1 MRFKV
6 RFLLGWYNL
15 STFARNG
22 LKSKENRLKSKVMAA
37 FSVIGFVEAL
47 KPLPD
52 SCILFLSEYKK
63 GYRKSDGTIVDDKY
77 VSWKIIYKGYFIKYL
92 TTHFSKG
99 MLVEVKGEVLPY
111 AIEHGQ
117 AVEGVS
123 VIGQTCNIYS
133 YPRYNAKQ
141 EVKMIKE
148 SQLNSDEE
156 PDLDTFIQ
164 PDF

>member
-1 MRFKV
+1 
-6 RFLLGWYNL
+6 
-15 STFARNG
+15 
-22 LKSKENRLKSKVMAA
+22 MAS
-37 FSVIGFVEAL
+37 FSVIGFIEGI

-77 VSWKIIYKGYFIKYL
+77 VSWKIIYKEYFIKYI
-92 TTHFSKG
+92 TSHFGKG

-117 AVEGVS
+117 VAEGVS
-123 VIGQTCNIYS
+123 VIGQTCNMYS

-141 EVKMIKE
+141 ELKMIKE
-148 SQLNSDEE
+148 SQLASEE
-156 PDLDTFIQ
+156 RPDLESYNQ

>member
-1 MRFKV
+1 
-6 RFLLGWYNL
+6 
-15 STFARNG
+15 
-22 LKSKENRLKSKVMAA
+22 MAS
-37 FSVIGFVEAL
+37 FQCVGFVECV
-47 KPLPD
+47 KVLPD

-63 GYRKSDGTIVDDKY
+63 GYKKADGTIVDDKY
-77 VSWKIIYKGYFIKYL
+77 VSWKIIYKGYFIKYI
-92 TTHFSKG
+92 TSHFGKG

-123 VIGQTCNIYS
+123 VIGQTCNMYS

-141 EVKMIKE
+141 EIKMIKE
-148 SQLNSDEE
+148 SQLASSEQ
-156 PDLDTFIQ
+156 PDLESYNK

>member
-1 MRFKV
+1 MASFYV
-6 RFLLGWYNL
+6 VGFL
-15 STFARNG
+15 
-22 LKSKENRLKSKVMAA
+22 E
-37 FSVIGFVEAL
+37 SVKI
-47 KPLPD
+47 LPD

-63 GYRKSDGTIVDDKY
+63 GYKKSDGTIVNDRY
-77 VSWKIIYKGYFIKYL
+77 VSWKIIYKGYFTKYI
-92 TTHFSKG
+92 TSHFGKG

-123 VIGQTCNIYS
+123 VIGQTCNLYS

-148 SQLNSDEE
+148 SQLASEE
-156 PDLDTFIQ
+156 HPDLESYNQ

>member
-1 MRFKV
+1 
-6 RFLLGWYNL
+6 
-15 STFARNG
+15 
-22 LKSKENRLKSKVMAA
+22 MAA
-37 FSVIGFVEAL
+37 FSVIGFIDAV
-47 KPLPD
+47 KILPD

-77 VSWKIIYKGYFIKYL
+77 VSWKIIFKGYFIKYI
-92 TTHFSKG
+92 TSHFGKG

-123 VIGQTCNIYS
+123 VIGQTCNLYS

-141 EVKMIKE
+141 ELKMIKE
-148 SQLNSDEE
+148 SQAVSNELPN
-156 PDLDTFIQ
+156 LDDFNK